1 MKTVG
6 GFVLVTAALLVL
18 GGQRP
23 AFAQACQDEESMFKT
38 SLKDIS
44 DLVDAVK
51 KETVSDFQSH
61 YHQKSYL
68 SKSGFLLTMVGGL
81 VDCLEKAAQDTT
93 ATKDQVDGY
102 KAKRDSYSKLKSRVE
117 QKKNAVKSA
126 DDSKNAKTL
135 IEKTD
140 LTT

>member
-1 MKTVG
+1 MKTLGSVA
-6 GFVLVTAALLVL
+6 VLVAVLLVF
-18 GGQRP
+18 GGQQP
-23 AFAQACQDEESMFKT
+23 AFGQACQDEETMLKT
-38 SLKDIS
+38 SLKEVS

-51 KETVSDFQSH
+51 KESVSDFQTH

-68 SKSGFLLTMVGGL
+68 SKSGFLLSMVGGL
-81 VDCLEKAAQDTT
+81 VDCLEKAAQETT
-93 ATKDQVDGY
+93 ASKDQVDGY

-117 QKKNAVKSA
+117 QNKNAVKSA
-126 DDSKNAKTL
+126 DDKNAKTL